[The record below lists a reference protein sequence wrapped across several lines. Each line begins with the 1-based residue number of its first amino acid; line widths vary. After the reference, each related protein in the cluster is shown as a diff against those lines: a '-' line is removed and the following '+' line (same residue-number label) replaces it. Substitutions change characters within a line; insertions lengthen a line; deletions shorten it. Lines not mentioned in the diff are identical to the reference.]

1 MAKYIVIGFCVLYY
15 AATLFLI
22 RGIRF
27 TTKDLC
33 LCGIAIAM
41 TLVLDSIRIPLPTG
55 ATFPLC
61 SPLPLMVLA
70 IMTDHR
76 LGFISGWVCGIMA
89 MLLIPVWQVV
99 HWGQFFV
106 EHMICFSCLGYV
118 AVFGT
123 DKRWKILCGLLLA
136 SFLKICGHLMSGV
149 VFFSQNAWDGWG
161 AWGYSLA
168 YNLSQNVPLCALCGI
183 IVMAL
188 PLKILRKAANGR

>member
-1 MAKYIVIGFCVLYY
+1 
-15 AATLFLI
+15 
-22 RGIRF
+22 
-27 TTKDLC
+27 
-33 LCGIAIAM
+33 M
-41 TLVLDSIRIPLPTG
+41 TLVLENIQIPLPTG
-55 ATFPLC
+55 ATIPLC
-61 SPLPLMVLA
+61 SPLPIMVLV

-76 LGFISGWVCGIMA
+76 LGFISGWVCGILA

-106 EHMICFSCLGYV
+106 EHMICFSCIGYISI
-118 AVFGT
+118 FGA

-161 AWGYSLA
+161 AWGYSLV
-168 YNLSQNVPLCALCGI
+168 YNLSQNVPLCVVCGI

-188 PLKILRKAANGR
+188 PLKTLRKAASGR